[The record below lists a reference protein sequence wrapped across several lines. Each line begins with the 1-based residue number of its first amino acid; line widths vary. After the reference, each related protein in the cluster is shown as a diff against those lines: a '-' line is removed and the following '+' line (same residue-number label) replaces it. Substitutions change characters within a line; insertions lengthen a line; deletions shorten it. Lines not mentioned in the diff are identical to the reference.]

1 MSILFED
8 NSWISGD
15 WVSVAATAYF
25 ELTKQVIDAFFQ
37 PDKIQSIEA
46 RENEY
51 ETIDVFCKEN
61 DKEIE
66 IDFDFLQ
73 LSGKINGKKQ
83 LEILEEIFYSDSS
96 IDCSA
101 IIMLFH
107 QMIDGYISNWK
118 HVSSAFK

>member
-1 MSILFED
+1 MQIGINLYSKWPYE
-8 NSWISGD
+8 
-15 WVSVAATAYF
+15 
-25 ELTKQVIDAFFQ
+25 QVIDAFFQ

-73 LSGKINGKKQ
+73 LSGKINGK
-83 LEILEEIFYSDSS
+83 
-96 IDCSA
+96 
-101 IIMLFH
+101 
-107 QMIDGYISNWK
+107 NN
-118 HVSSAFK
+118 